1 MILVTGAA
9 GGPQGST
16 GRHVVD
22 LLLERGEAVR
32 AFVHSDDHRAEEL
45 RKLGAEVVVGDL
57 REISSVR
64 PAVRGVRRAF
74 FTYPVTAGLLGAT
87 GAFAAAAKEEGLER
101 VVEVSQ
107 LDASPDALTPRMRRH
122 WVSEQVFDWAGVG
135 AVHLRAAV
143 FFENLA
149 VVIAAA
155 GGRLALPLGPPDT
168 LIPLVAGTDVARVAA
183 GLLLDPASADPIC
196 LLTGQ
201 MATVGEA
208 ADAFGVEYVD
218 VPPEEWEARAMD
230 VYGDAVA
237 VEHLTHLWAI
247 FRLIGS
253 GDHPLY
259 RVTESIEHHGGRPP
273 MTLREFAG

>member
-22 LLLERGEAVR
+22 LLLQRGESVR

-45 RKLGAEVVVGDL
+45 RKLGAEVVTGDL
-57 REISSVR
+57 REITSVR
-64 PAVRGVRRAF
+64 PALRGIRRAF
-74 FTYPVTAGLLGAT
+74 FTYPVTAGLLDAT
-87 GAFAAAAKEEGLER
+87 GVFAAAAKEEGVER

-107 LDASPDALTPRMRRH
+107 LDASPEALTPRMRRH

-149 VVIAAA
+149 AASS
-155 GGRLALPLGPPDT
+155 GGRLPLPLGPRDT
-168 LIPLVAGTDVARVAA
+168 RIPLVAGADVARVGA
-183 GLLLDPASADPIC
+183 GLLLDPAPADPVC
-196 LLTGQ
+196 LVTGQ
-201 MATVGEA
+201 MVTIGEA
-208 ADAFGVEYVD
+208 AGDLGLEYAD
-218 VPPEEWEARAMD
+218 VPPEEWEAWAMENYRD
-230 VYGDAVA
+230 PYT

-259 RVTESIEHHGGRPP
+259 RVTESIERYGGRPP
-273 MTLREFAG
+273 TTVREFAAGR